1 MYQELIKRIMK
12 EVKPDIKTETDAVNF
27 KKMIMKEVIE
37 TALSAELD
45 DHLGY
50 EKHDN
55 KIDSNSRNGYSE
67 KTLTTDD
74 GVLEIK
80 TPRDRNASFDPK
92 IIKKNQTRFTG
103 MDNQI
108 IAMYARGM
116 STRDIS
122 QTLKEIYGADV
133 SPTFISKVTDTVMDK
148 VIEWQSRP
156 LDPIYPIVY
165 LDCIFVKIK
174 HNHRVVNKAVY
185 LALAVNLQGKKE
197 LLGMWI
203 SENEGASFWNGILSE
218 LKNRGV
224 QDILIAC
231 VDGLKGFPDAINANF
246 PNTQIQLCIVHLIR
260 NSLKYVS
267 YKHKKE
273 LIGDLKL
280 VYKATTEEQALYY
293 LDKFE
298 EKWNS
303 IYASVSRIWRDNWQ
317 NLNTFFAYNP
327 EIRRAIYTTNAIESL
342 NSVIRKVIKTRKS
355 FSNDDSAKKIIYL
368 AIRNASER
376 WTMPI
381 KNWKLALNSFI
392 MEFGERITKF
402 SNYI

>member
-1 MYQELIKRIMK
+1 
-12 EVKPDIKTETDAVNF
+12 
-27 KKMIMKEVIE
+27 
-37 TALSAELD
+37 
-45 DHLGY
+45 
-50 EKHDN
+50 
-55 KIDSNSRNGYSE
+55 
-67 KTLTTDD
+67 
-74 GVLEIK
+74 
-80 TPRDRNASFDPK
+80 
-92 IIKKNQTRFTG
+92 
-103 MDNQI
+103 
-108 IAMYARGM
+108 MYARGM

-298 EKWNS
+298 EKWNNF
-303 IYASVSRIWRDNWQ
+303 VKH
-317 NLNTFFAYNP
+317 FFSK
-327 EIRRAIYTTNAIESL
+327 RFQ
-342 NSVIRKVIKTRKS
+342 VINCILYS
-355 FSNDDSAKKIIYL
+355 SD
-368 AIRNASER
+368 
-376 WTMPI
+376 
-381 KNWKLALNSFI
+381 
-392 MEFGERITKF
+392 
-402 SNYI
+402 